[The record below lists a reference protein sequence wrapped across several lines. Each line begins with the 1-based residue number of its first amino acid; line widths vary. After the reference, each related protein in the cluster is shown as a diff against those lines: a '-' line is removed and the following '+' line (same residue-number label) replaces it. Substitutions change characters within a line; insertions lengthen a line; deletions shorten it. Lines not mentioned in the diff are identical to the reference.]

1 MVGVPLEFRTV
12 CHLMRWIQSSANLN
26 VRTQV
31 LGLAVGR
38 REEIY
43 PDNCRSVTSPS
54 HLYQF
59 SSRVGL
65 LPLDRVVRPGHALQL
80 PRGQGGAQSALP
92 GTGVHVYNNHIEEW
106 CV

>member
-26 VRTQV
+26 LRTQV

-92 GTGVHVYNNHIEEW
+92 GKGV
-106 CV
+106 

>member
-31 LGLAVGR
+31 VGLAVGR

-43 PDNCRSVTSPS
+43 PDNCRSADIPT
-54 HLYQF
+54 HLSQF
-59 SSRVGL
+59 SSGVRL
-65 LPLDRVVRPGHALQL
+65 LPVDRVV
-80 PRGQGGAQSALP
+80 
-92 GTGVHVYNNHIEEW
+92 
-106 CV
+106 